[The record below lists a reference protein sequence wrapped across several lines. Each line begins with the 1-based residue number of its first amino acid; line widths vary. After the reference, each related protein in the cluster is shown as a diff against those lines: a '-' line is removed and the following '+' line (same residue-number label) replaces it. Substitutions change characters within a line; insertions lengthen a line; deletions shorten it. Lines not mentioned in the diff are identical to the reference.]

1 MAEHTIPNTAAL
13 SGWRK
18 SSHSDN
24 NAGSCLEVLDNHP
37 TGIPVRDSKNPA
49 GPAVVFPAA
58 GWALFVG
65 AVRDGGLPVRPALT

>member
-1 MAEHTIPNTAAL
+1 MTDRAIPNAAVL

-37 TGIPVRDSKNPA
+37 AGIPVRDSKNPA

-58 GWALFVG
+58 GWASFVR
-65 AVRDGGLPVRPALT
+65 AVGNGTLPA